1 MKKTILYITTA
12 FAFTFGSYAKA
23 QIMSQPPS
31 YNEDQKDALKIYRAE
46 AEKTNNLVHTKLDL
60 KFDYTKQHALG
71 EAWITLKPHFYTT
84 NKLTLDAKGMLIH
97 EVAMMQGTSKKKL
110 SFTNNDFQLFI
121 DLDKEYKK
129 DQEYTIYVKYT
140 ARPNEVK
147 QQGSAAISD
156 AKGLYFIN
164 PDGSE
169 PNKPTQIWTQGETE
183 SSSCWFP
190 TIDKPN
196 QKTSQ
201 EIYLTYPEKYVSLS
215 NGLLK
220 SSKKN
225 TDGTKTDYWKFDY
238 KHAPYLFFVGI
249 GDYAVI
255 KDKWKNLDVDYFVE
269 PEYKDYAKQIFGM
282 TPDMIT
288 YFSNL
293 LDYPFPWDKYHQMT
307 ARDYVS
313 GAMENTGAVLFYEAV
328 QQKPGQLIDENTA
341 EPIIAHE
348 LFHHWFGDLVTTES
362 WGNLTVNES
371 FANYSEYLWYEHRY
385 GKETADK
392 HLYDAVTGYKSGDN
406 FEKMLVRPHYNTRE
420 DMFDAV
426 SYNKGGAILHMLR
439 NYLGDEAFFK
449 GLNHYLNTNK
459 YKATEAAHL
468 RLALE
473 EVSGRDLNWFFNQWY
488 TSKGHPK
495 LTIAYDYN
503 ANTKKVKATVKQDPK
518 LMFEFPIAFDVV
530 ENGIAK
536 RHQVWVGKSI
546 ENTFEFDASK
556 KPDVVIPNANQVL
569 LADINDIKP
578 IEEYIAQYKAGK
590 GEFETRRLA
599 VQAFINAQAT
609 NPKAL
614 DALVAALG
622 DSFEGIRSIA
632 IKGLDPKSPQT
643 MNKAKAKLLE
653 IAAKDAKTKV
663 QGDALE
669 LLNAAGIYDQ
679 NTFDIASK
687 SQSFRVQGTAIA
699 GILKQNPT
707 AIDKYKNVSD
717 DVIKSSDEL
726 VGQFLPNWIK
736 NNQLDK
742 AKLVGEN
749 AAFYELLKFQDPAA
763 GQTYEEAFRWIMS
776 NDTPEATATITATF
790 TRYFGYFKNEN
801 PMIANLIKQTA
812 NKGLNLKSEAFK
824 KQNNKSIEK
833 QVTALKNAIDKMK

>member
-1 MKKTILYITTA
+1 MKKSILYISTA
-12 FAFTFGSYAKA
+12 FAFTFSTFATA
-23 QIMSQPPS
+23 QIMTQPPS
-31 YNEDQKDALKIYRAE
+31 YNENQKDPLKIYRAE
-46 AEKTNNLVHTKLDL
+46 EERINNLVHTKLDL
-60 KFDYTKQHALG
+60 KFDYAKQHALG
-71 EAWITLKPHFYTT
+71 EAWITLKPHFYAT
-84 NKLTLDAKGMLIH
+84 NKLTLDAKAMLIH
-97 EVAMMQGTSKKKL
+97 EVALVQGTTKKKL
-110 SFTNNDFQLFI
+110 NFSNDDNQLYI

-129 DQEYTIYVKYT
+129 DQEYTVYIKYT

-183 SSSCWFP
+183 ASSCWFP
-190 TIDKPN
+190 TIDSPN

-201 EIYLTYPEKYVSLS
+201 EIYLTYPDKYVSLS

-225 TDGTKTDYWKFDY
+225 SDGTKTDYWKFDF

-255 KDKWKNLDVDYFVE
+255 KDKWKNIEVDYFVE
-269 PEYKDYAKQIFGM
+269 PEYKDYAKDIFGM

-293 LDYPFPWDKYHQMT
+293 LDYPYPWDKYHQMT

-313 GAMENTGAVLFYEAV
+313 GAMENTGAVLFYDAV

-341 EPIIAHE
+341 EAIIAHE

-362 WGNLTVNES
+362 WANLTVNES
-371 FANYSEYLWYEHRY
+371 FANYSEYLWFEHRY
-385 GKETADK
+385 GKEFADK
-392 HLYDAVTGYKSGDN
+392 HRFEDIRGYKMGDN
-406 FEKMLVRPHYNTRE
+406 FEKKLVRPHYNSRE

-439 NYLGDEAFFK
+439 NFLGDEAFFK
-449 GLNHYLNTNK
+449 GLNHYLVSNK
-459 YKATEAAHL
+459 YKAAESVHL

-473 EVSGRDLNWFFNQWY
+473 EVSGRDLNWFFNQWFN
-488 TSKGHPK
+488 SNGHPK

-503 ANTKKVKATVKQDPK
+503 ATTKKVKATVKQDPK

-536 RHQVWVGKSI
+536 RHYVWVGKSV
-546 ENTFEFDASK
+546 ENSFEFDATK
-556 KPDVVIPNANQVL
+556 KPDVVIPNADQVL
-569 LADINDIKP
+569 LADINDNKS
-578 IEEYIAQYKAGK
+578 IEEFIAQYNAGK
-590 GEFETRRLA
+590 GQFDTRRLA
-599 VQAFINAQAT
+599 VEAFINAQAT

-614 DALVAALG
+614 DALVHALS
-622 DSFEGIRSIA
+622 DSFHGIRSIA
-632 IKGLDPKSPQT
+632 IQGLDPKSPKT
-643 MNKAKAKLLE
+643 MEKAKAKLLE
-653 IAAKDAKTKV
+653 IAAKDPKTKT

-669 LLNAAGIYDQ
+669 LLNTADIFDQ
-679 NTFDIASK
+679 TVFTTASQSK
-687 SQSFRVQGTAIA
+687 SFRVQGAAIA
-699 GILKQNPT
+699 GILKQNPS
-707 AIDKYKNVSD
+707 AIHQFNTISD
-717 DVIKSSDEL
+717 DVIKSSDAL
-726 VGQFLPNWIK
+726 VTQFLPLWIK

-742 AKLVGEN
+742 AKLIGEN

-763 GQTYEEAFRWIMS
+763 GKTYEEAFKWIMS
-776 NDTPEATATITATF
+776 NDTAEATSSITATF
-790 TRYFGYFKNEN
+790 TRYYSYFKNEN
-801 PMIANLIKQTA
+801 PMISNLIKQTA
-812 NKGLNLKSEAFK
+812 TKGLALKVEALK

-833 QVTALKNAIDKMK
+833 QVNALKNAIDKMK

>member
-1 MKKTILYITTA
+1 MKKSILYITTA
-12 FAFTFGSYAKA
+12 FAFTFGGNAMA
-23 QIMSQPPS
+23 QVMSQPPS
-31 YNEDQKDALKIYRAE
+31 YNENQKDALKIYRAE
-46 AEKTNNLVHTKLDL
+46 AERINNLVHTKLDL
-60 KFDYTKQHALG
+60 KFDYAKQHALG
-71 EAWITLKPHFYTT
+71 EAWITLKPHFYAT
-84 NKLTLDAKGMLIH
+84 NKLTLDAKAMLIH
-97 EVAMMQGTSKKKL
+97 EVALVQGTTKKKL
-110 SFTNNDFQLFI
+110 NFSNDENQLYI

-129 DQEYTIYVKYT
+129 DQEYTVYIKYT

-183 SSSCWFP
+183 ASSCWFP

-225 TDGTKTDYWKFDY
+225 TDGTKTDYWKFDF

-269 PEYKDYAKQIFGM
+269 PEYKDYAKEIFGM

-288 YFSNL
+288 HFSNL

-313 GAMENTGAVLFYEAV
+313 GAMENTGAVLFYDAV

-341 EPIIAHE
+341 EAIIAHE

-371 FANYSEYLWYEHRY
+371 FANYSEYLWFEHRY
-385 GKETADK
+385 GKEFADR
-392 HLYDAVTGYKSGDN
+392 HQFDAIRGYKMGDN
-406 FEKMLVRPHYNTRE
+406 FEKKLVRPHYNTRE

-439 NYLGDEAFFK
+439 NFLGDEAFFK
-449 GLNHYLNTNK
+449 GLNHYLNANK
-459 YKATEAAHL
+459 YKATEAVHL

-473 EVSGRDLNWFFNQWY
+473 EISGRDLNWFFNQWFN
-488 TSKGHPK
+488 SNGHPK

-503 ANTKKVKATVKQDPK
+503 ASTKKVKATVKQDPK

-530 ENGIAK
+530 ENGVAK
-536 RHQVWVGKSI
+536 RHQVWVSKSI
-546 ENTFEFDASK
+546 ENSFEFDATK

-569 LADINDIKP
+569 LADINDNKS
-578 IEEYIAQYKAGK
+578 IEEFIAQYKAGK
-590 GEFETRRLA
+590 GEFDTRRLA
-599 VQAFINAQAT
+599 VEAFINAQAT

-614 DALVAALG
+614 DALVLALD
-622 DSFEGIRSIA
+622 DSFDGIRSIA
-632 IKGLDPKSPQT
+632 IQGLDPKSPKT
-643 MNKAKAKLLE
+643 MEKAKAKLLE
-653 IAAKDAKTKV
+653 IASKDPKTKT
-663 QGDALE
+663 QGDAIE
-669 LLNAAGIYDQ
+669 LLNTAGIFDQ
-679 NTFDIASK
+679 NVFTTASQSK
-687 SQSFRVQGTAIA
+687 SFRVQGGAIA
-699 GILKQNPT
+699 GILKQNPNS
-707 AIDKYKNVSD
+707 IEQFKNISD
-717 DVIKSSDEL
+717 DVIKSSDGL
-726 VGQFLPNWIK
+726 VSQFLPIWIK

-763 GQTYEEAFRWIMS
+763 GQTYEEAFKWIMS
-776 NDTPEATATITATF
+776 NDTAEATASITATF
-790 TRYFGYFKNEN
+790 TRYYGYFKTEN
-801 PMIANLIKQTA
+801 PMISNLIKQTA
-812 NKGLNLKSEAFK
+812 NKGLALKSEAYK
-824 KQNNKSIEK
+824 KQSNKSIEK